1 MLRWRDPPP
10 FTGEVPGGRRGTLRE
25 DEKQTVKR
33 ARTLRRNMTRAE
45 VILWQNLR
53 RQNLDGF
60 RFRRQVPLGPF
71 IADFACVER
80 HLIIE
85 VDGET
90 HSTDDEITRDQK
102 RTAFLARQ
110 GWRVHRVWNTDIY
123 DNLDGV
129 LDGILYQLR
138 QAHGD

>member
-1 MLRWRDPPP
+1 M
-10 FTGEVPGGRRGTLRE
+10 RE
-25 DEKQTVKR
+25 AEKKTVAR
-33 ARTLRRNMTRAE
+33 ARALRRTMTRAE

-53 RQNLDGF
+53 ARQLGGF
-60 RFRRQVPLGPF
+60 KFRRQVPVGPF

-80 HLIIE
+80 RLIIE

-90 HSTDDEITRDQK
+90 HFTDDEIARDQK
-102 RTAFLARQ
+102 RTVFLGGQ

-138 QAHGD
+138 QVHGD